1 MKKHDFLKKIDSLK
15 EATEL
20 LLDHSETEIR
30 NLKSENTRL
39 SEKLQEAEETI
50 ECLEEDI
57 EKSEQD
63 SRFILEGIHDN
74 IATELVI
81 KSLFE
86 NLDHIP
92 ISEIE
97 SFINK
102 YKPN

>member
-20 LLDHSETEIR
+20 LLDQSETEIR

-39 SEKLQEAEETI
+39 QEKLDEADETI
-50 ECLEEDI
+50 ESLQEDI
-57 EKSEQD
+57 EKTEQD
-63 SRFILEGIHDN
+63 SRFVLEGIHDN
-74 IATELVI
+74 ISTELVMQ
-81 KSLFE
+81 SLFE

-92 ISEIE
+92 IPELE

>member
-1 MKKHDFLKKIDSLK
+1 MDKHEFLKKIDSLK

-39 SEKLQEAEETI
+39 SEKLEEAEETI
-50 ECLEEDI
+50 EFLEEDI
-57 EKSEQD
+57 EKTEQD

-74 IATELVI
+74 IVTELVI

-92 ISEIE
+92 ISELE

>member
-1 MKKHDFLKKIDSLK
+1 MDKHEFLKKIDSLK

-30 NLKSENTRL
+30 NLKSENSRL
-39 SEKLQEAEETI
+39 SDKLQEADETI

-57 EKSEQD
+57 EKTEQD

-74 IATELVI
+74 ITTSLAMEN
-81 KSLFE
+81 LFE

-92 ISEIE
+92 ISELE